1 MSAENFLGVL
11 GAARE
16 KATGRGKEWNEETLV
31 TLDKPDRA
39 ISCRAHV
46 ALLPRLLAAW
56 SPC

>member
-1 MSAENFLGVL
+1 MYTENSLGVL
-11 GAARE
+11 RAARE

-31 TLDKPDRA
+31 TLDEPDRA
-39 ISCRAHV
+39 ISCQAHV